1 MMRNQISRYGRPAA
15 QFFSG
20 GIALASVTVVSLRF
34 EAGLATTAFG
44 YLLVIVL
51 LSLMGSFFVSAILSL
66 VAVGAPDTFS
76 SPAVFHFP
84 FHLVLVVPFFM
95 TPPIRSVLLAQARGE
110 A

>member
-20 GIALASVTVVSLRF
+20 GIALASVTVVSVRF

-51 LSLMGSFFVSAILSL
+51 LSLVGSFFVSVMLSL
-66 VAVGAPDTFS
+66 VAVGVVGSCPSSAPFRIHIE
-76 SPAVFHFP
+76 AACRGALFAN
-84 FHLVLVVPFFM
+84 
-95 TPPIRSVLLAQARGE
+95 SVSVRGWDGEFGLL
-110 A
+110 